1 VTAATVAP
9 GSLDTIDLAD
19 PKLHAERDLSAV
31 WRHLR
36 ATRPVYWQPPRGT
49 QPGFWVITRYADAL
63 TVYRDSV
70 RFTTERGN
78 ALGTI
83 LHGGDSAA
91 GVMLAVT
98 DGTRHHEIRAILQR
112 AFSAKALAA
121 IGESLRRT
129 VDQLLTDAIDKG
141 EECDFARDVAGN
153 VPLGA
158 ICDLLDVPPDD
169 RRYLLSLTA
178 HAWSTDHADDPPI
191 ESWSARN
198 EILLYFA
205 DLAKVRQRSTETD
218 VVSVLANATIGGNG
232 LRDAELVANCYGL
245 MIGGDETGR
254 HAISG
259 GLQALLDY
267 PDEWRRLKSGEAG
280 LTSGAEEVL
289 RWTTPS
295 IHSGRTA
302 TVNTTVGGE
311 QINAGDA
318 VSVWIASANRDETVF
333 PDPDRFDLNRDPNK
347 HLTFALGSHF
357 CLGHL
362 LGRMEVEAVLEGLRR
377 RVRSVRQTGPAQRIY
392 SSVLSG
398 LSSLPVVLDPEP
410 AR

>member
-9 GSLDTIDLAD
+9 ESLDAIDLAD

-112 AFSAKALAA
+112 AFSARALAA

-129 VDQLLTDAIDKG
+129 VDRLLTDAIDKG

-169 RRYLLSLTA
+169 RRYLLGLTA
-178 HAWSTDHADDPPI
+178 HAWSSDHADAPPI

-205 DLAKVRQRSTETD
+205 DLAKVRQRSDQTD
-218 VVSVLANATIGGNG
+218 VVSVLANATIGGDS

-267 PDEWRRLKSGEAG
+267 PDEWRRLKDGTAG

-311 QINAGDA
+311 QIHAGDA

-377 RVRSVRQTGPAQRIY
+377 RVRSVRQTGPSQRIY

>member
-1 VTAATVAP
+1 MTAAAVAP
-9 GSLDTIDLAD
+9 QSLDDIDLAD
-19 PKLHAERDLSAV
+19 PRLHAERDLSPV

-36 ATRPVYWQPPRGT
+36 AIRPVYWQPPRGT
-49 QPGFWVITRYADAL
+49 QPGFWAITRYADAL
-63 TVYRDSV
+63 AVYRDSV

-83 LHGGDSAA
+83 LHGGDSAS

-98 DGTRHHEIRAILQR
+98 DGPRHNEIRNILQR
-112 AFSAKALAA
+112 AFSARALAL
-121 IGESLRRT
+121 IRESLRRT
-129 VDQLLTDAIDKG
+129 VDRLLTEAIDKG
-141 EECDFARDVAGN
+141 ECDFARDVAGN

-158 ICDLLDVPPDD
+158 ICDLLDVPADD
-169 RRYLLSLTA
+169 RRHLLSLTA
-178 HAWSTDHADDPPI
+178 HAWSSDYADAPAI
-191 ESWSARN
+191 ESWSAKN

-205 DLAKVRQRSTETD
+205 DLAQARQRSAQTD
-218 VVSVLANATIGGNG
+218 VVSLLANATING
-232 LRDAELVANCYGL
+232 EPLRDAELVANCYGL

-259 GLQALLDY
+259 GLQALLDH
-267 PDEWRRLKSGEAG
+267 PDQWQALKNGEAG
-280 LTSGAEEVL
+280 LTTAAEEVL

-295 IHSGRTA
+295 IHSGRMATA
-302 TVNTTVGGE
+302 DTMVGGE
-311 QINAGDA
+311 LIRAGDA
-318 VSVWIASANRDETVF
+318 VSVWISSANRDEAVF

-362 LGRMEVEAVLEGLRR
+362 LGRMEVEAVLDGLRR
-377 RVRSVRQTGPAQRIY
+377 RVRAVRQTGPAQRIY

-398 LSSLPVVLDPEP
+398 LSSLPVVLEPEP
-410 AR
+410 AGS

>member
-1 VTAATVAP
+1 MTATTVAP
-9 GSLDTIDLAD
+9 ESLDTIDLAD
-19 PKLHAERDLSAV
+19 PKLHAEHDLSEI

-36 ATRPVYWQPPRGT
+36 ATRPVYWQPLRGT
-49 QPGFWVITRYADAL
+49 QPGFWAITRYADAL
-63 TVYRDSV
+63 SVYRDSD

-112 AFSAKALAA
+112 AFSARALAA

-129 VDQLLTDAIDKG
+129 VDRLLTEAIDKG
-141 EECDFARDVAGN
+141 ECDFARDVAGN

-158 ICDLLDVPPDD
+158 ICDLLDVPQDD

-178 HAWSTDHADDPPI
+178 HAWSSDHADAPPI
-191 ESWSARN
+191 DSWSARN

-205 DLAKVRQRSTETD
+205 DLSKVRQRSSRTD
-218 VVSVLANATIGGNG
+218 VVSLLTNATIGGDN

-259 GLQALLDY
+259 GLQALLDH
-267 PDEWRRLKSGEAG
+267 PDEWRRLKDGEAG
-280 LTSGAEEVL
+280 LASGAEEVL

-295 IHSGRTA
+295 IHSGRAA
-302 TVNTTVGGE
+302 TVDVTVGGE
-311 QINAGDA
+311 QIHAGDA
-318 VSVWIASANRDETVF
+318 VSVWISSANRDETVF

-398 LSSLPVVLDPEP
+398 LSSLPVVLEPEP
-410 AR
+410 ARS